1 MITAR
6 RAARYPY
13 AVDAA
18 GAHVTAR
25 LQAVGQ
31 RAARASHRPLA
42 SQAAVAYWHLDE
54 TEWKQKVI
62 CTNAATIDILLLC
75 RICQWCRLGKE

>member
-1 MITAR
+1 MHHSMITAR

-62 CTNAATIDILLLC
+62 CTNA
-75 RICQWCRLGKE
+75 